1 MIRKDRLVKLT
12 QKLVRFDSSN
22 PPGLEYECAK
32 FIERDMRSLGL
43 EVKTVSYAKNRPNII
58 ATLRGQWPRAR
69 AKREAILLTPH
80 FDTVPVGEGWKF
92 KPFGG
97 EIRNGRIYGRGT
109 SDDKGNTAACM
120 EVMRSLVEDGVK
132 LNKDVVMAATVDEE
146 CGSHLGIIPLIEKK
160 VIKPRLALVVDS
172 TEFDAV
178 IAQKGV
184 LFLRAR
190 ILGKKAHSA
199 FNWRGESAIETAA
212 RCITRLTKIRFP
224 HNRHRLLHAP
234 TINMGVIH
242 GGDKVNM
249 VADVCEFTIDHRFL
263 PGTRHTEPLKLIREA
278 IAKEAKRFKLFVDD
292 IQQPYEIAGNHPYV
306 RKFMQVN
313 RALKSPAK
321 LKGSEGATVITF
333 FQNHGIP
340 AFATGWGAHG
350 TLHTNDEYIYIKSL
364 YNGTRILERYVR
376 EYDELA

>member
-22 PPGLEYECAK
+22 PPGLELDCAR
-32 FIERDMRSLGL
+32 FIEKDMRSLGL
-43 EVKTVSYAKNRPNII
+43 EVKTVSYAKNRPNVI
-58 ATLRGQWPRAR
+58 ATLKGTAPRAK
-69 AKREAILLTPH
+69 AQREALLLTPH

-97 EIRNGRIYGRGT
+97 EIRAGKIYGRGT

-120 EVMRSLVEDGVK
+120 EVMRSLVEDGIR
-132 LNKDVVMAATVDEE
+132 LEHDVVMAATVDEE

-160 VIKPRLALVVDS
+160 VVRPKLALVVDS

-178 IAQKGV
+178 ITQKGV

-190 ILGKKAHSA
+190 IFGKKAHSA
-199 FNWRGESAIETAA
+199 FNWRGDSAIETAA
-212 RCITRLTKIRFP
+212 RCITRLTNIRFP
-224 HNRHRLLHAP
+224 YKRHRLLHAP

-249 VADVCEFTIDHRFL
+249 VADVCEFTIDHRFC
-263 PGTRHTEPLKLIREA
+263 PGTPYREPLGLIREA
-278 IAKEAKRFKLFVDD
+278 IAKEARKFKLIVDD
-292 IQQPYEIAGNHPYV
+292 IQQPYEIAGDHPYV

-333 FQNHGIP
+333 FQKHGIP

-364 YNGTRILERYVR
+364 YHGTRILERFVR
-376 EYDELA
+376 EFDALA

>member
-1 MIRKDRLVKLT
+1 MINKERLIKLT

-32 FIERDMRSLGL
+32 FIEKDMRSLGL
-43 EVKTVSYAKNRPNII
+43 EVKTVSYAKNRPNVI
-58 ATLRGQWPRAR
+58 ATLPGKGPRAK
-69 AKREAILLTPH
+69 AKREALLLTPH
-80 FDTVPVGEGWKF
+80 FDTVPIGDGWKY

-97 EIRNGRIYGRGT
+97 EIKSGKIYGRGT

-120 EVMRSLVEDGVK
+120 EVMRSLVEDGVQLK
-132 LNKDVVMAATVDEE
+132 KDIVMAATVDEE
-146 CGSHLGIIPLIEKK
+146 CGSHLGIIPLVEKK
-160 VIKPRLALVVDS
+160 VVKPRLALVVDS

-184 LFLRAR
+184 LFLRAQ
-190 ILGKKAHSA
+190 IIGKKAHSA

-224 HNRHRLLHAP
+224 HKRHRLLRAP
-234 TINMGVIH
+234 TINMGVIQ

-249 VADVCEFTIDHRFL
+249 VADMCEFTIDHRFC
-263 PGTRHTEPLKLIREA
+263 PGTSHQEPLKLIREA
-278 IAKEAKRFKLFVDD
+278 IGKEAKKFKLIIDD
-292 IQQPYEIAGNHPYV
+292 IQQPYEIEGNHPYV

-313 RALKSPAK
+313 KALKAPAK

-333 FQNHGIP
+333 FQKHNIP

-350 TLHTNDEYIYIKSL
+350 TLHTNDEYIFIKSL
-364 YNGTRILERYVR
+364 YHGTQVLERFVR
-376 EYDELA
+376 EFDQLA